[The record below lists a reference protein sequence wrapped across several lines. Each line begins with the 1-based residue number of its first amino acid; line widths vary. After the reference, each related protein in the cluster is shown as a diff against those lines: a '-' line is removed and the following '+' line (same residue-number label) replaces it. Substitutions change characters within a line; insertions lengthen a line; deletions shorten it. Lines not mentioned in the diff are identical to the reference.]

1 MIHRIGRKSR
11 SAAIFLA
18 GVLLL
23 LCAACAARP
32 AETRTVQTPDYSVSV
47 PKDWETPGTDAP
59 ELTFSRGDRQIGGV
73 RVLRYVPGESFDSQS
88 SSLFGNHV
96 SRILDTEALT
106 GTELPAQQALLQRNW
121 NENSHAF
128 VSYELHVYYLP
139 GDKVLVDGGQIAYDL
154 YLDTGRIDTAESP
167 DLTELSA
174 EQAKK
179 KLWELAGLSEESF
192 RSIVESFRLK
202 A

>member
-1 MIHRIGRKSR
+1 MVGRKSR

-32 AETRTVQTPDYSVSV
+32 EPRTVRTPDYSVSV
-47 PKDWETPGTDAP
+47 PGDWEAPDADAP
-59 ELTFSRGDRQIGGV
+59 ELNFSKGGRQIGGV
-73 RVLRYVPGESFDSQS
+73 RVLRCVPGESFDSQS

-96 SRILDTEALT
+96 SRVLDTRALT
-106 GTELPAQQALLQRNW
+106 GAELPARQVLLQRNW

-139 GDKVLVDGGQIAYDL
+139 GGKVLVDGGQIAYDL
-154 YLDTGRIDTAESP
+154 YLDTGKIDTAESP
-167 DLTELSA
+167 DPTELSA
-174 EQAKK
+174 EQARE
-179 KLWELAGLSEESF
+179 KLLGLAGLDEEAF
-192 RSIVESFRLK
+192 RSIVESFRLE